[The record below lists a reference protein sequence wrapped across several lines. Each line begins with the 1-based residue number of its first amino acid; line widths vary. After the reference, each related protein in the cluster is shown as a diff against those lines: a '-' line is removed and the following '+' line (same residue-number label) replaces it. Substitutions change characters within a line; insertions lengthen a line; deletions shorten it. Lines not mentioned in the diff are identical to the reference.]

1 MATKKRRR
9 MTNAEKKERAEIKK
23 RLQEEGFL
31 PPDKPRLDRKRFL
44 EEAEK
49 EWNSREQGCLAWEFY
64 LAEAIS
70 IMLVKTEGRS
80 RRVSLEA
87 VGAAKVLKLAVR
99 LREFSRMLEEKGEKK
114 YRLMDKYEYIRDIFD
129 A

>member
-49 EWNSREQGCLAWEFY
+49 EWNSREPGGHCLGVLSGGSNFY
-64 LAEAIS
+64 HAGKDGGVQPAGVAGS
-70 IMLVKTEGRS
+70 RGRCKGIK
-80 RRVSLEA
+80 A
-87 VGAAKVLKLAVR
+87 CGTAAGV
-99 LREFSRMLEEKGEKK
+99 
-114 YRLMDKYEYIRDIFD
+114 
-129 A
+129 

>member
-1 MATKKRRR
+1 MATKKRKR

-44 EEAEK
+44 EEAKK
-49 EWNSREQGCLAWEFY
+49 EWNNREPGGFAWELY
-64 LAEAIS
+64 LMEAVS
-70 IMLVKTEGRS
+70 IMLAKKEGRS

-99 LREFSRMLEEKGEKK
+99 LQEFSRMLEEKGEKK
-114 YRLMDKYEYIRDIFD
+114 YRLVDKYEYIRDIFD

>member
-23 RLQEEGFL
+23 RLQEEGVL

-44 EEAEK
+44 EEAKK
-49 EWNSREQGCLAWEFY
+49 EWNSREPGGLAWEFY

-70 IMLVKTEGRS
+70 IMLAKTEGCS

-99 LREFSRMLEEKGEKK
+99 LQEFSRMLEEKGKKK

>member
-1 MATKKRRR
+1 MAAKKRKR
-9 MTNAEKKERAEIKK
+9 MTNAEKKDRAEIKK
-23 RLQEEGFL
+23 MLQEEGIL

-44 EEAEK
+44 EEVEK
-49 EWNSREQGCLAWEFY
+49 EWDSREPGGFAWEFY
-64 LAEAIS
+64 LLEAVS
-70 IMLVKTEGRS
+70 IMLAKTEGRS

-99 LREFSRMLEEKGEKK
+99 LQEFSRMLEEKGKKK

>member
-1 MATKKRRR
+1 MAAKKRRR
-9 MTNAEKKERAEIKK
+9 MTIAEKKEKAEIKK
-23 RLQEEGFL
+23 KLQEEGLL

-44 EEAEK
+44 EEAEE
-49 EWNSREQGCLAWEFY
+49 EWDSGEPGGFAWEFY
-64 LAEAIS
+64 LLEAIS
-70 IMLVKTEGRS
+70 IMLAKTEGRS

-114 YRLMDKYEYIRDIFD
+114 YRLVDKYEYIRDIFD

>member
-1 MATKKRRR
+1 

-49 EWNSREQGCLAWEFY
+49 EWNSREPGGIAWDH
-64 LAEAIS
+64 AGKDGGVQPAGVAGS
-70 IMLVKTEGRS
+70 RGRCKGIK
-80 RRVSLEA
+80 A
-87 VGAAKVLKLAVR
+87 CGTAAGV
-99 LREFSRMLEEKGEKK
+99 
-114 YRLMDKYEYIRDIFD
+114 
-129 A
+129 

>member
-1 MATKKRRR
+1 MKK
-9 MTNAEKKERAEIKK
+9 
-23 RLQEEGFL
+23 Q
-31 PPDKPRLDRKRFL
+31 RKSGTAGNR
-44 EEAEK
+44 
-49 EWNSREQGCLAWEFY
+49 GGIAWEFY

-70 IMLVKTEGRS
+70 IMLAKTEGCS

-99 LREFSRMLEEKGEKK
+99 LQEFSRMLEEKGKKK